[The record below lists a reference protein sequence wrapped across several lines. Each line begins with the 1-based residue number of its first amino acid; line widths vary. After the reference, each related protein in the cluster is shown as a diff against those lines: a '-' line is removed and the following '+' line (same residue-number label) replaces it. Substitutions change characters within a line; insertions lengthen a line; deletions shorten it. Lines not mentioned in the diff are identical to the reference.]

1 LPGVLLGVGL
11 FIPDL
16 VLLLVVAWSLM
27 LEWNWSLTLAFF
39 AGLAL
44 DVLGA
49 SLYPLGF
56 NALLFIIVALPLT
69 LINRE
74 NFRLGVLRSV
84 PITLAAALGYR
95 VLLLLGGR
103 VLGYNNLQIQNIT
116 QIVLPVA
123 IIDAAL
129 MLAMFVIIRWLSKIG
144 MSRE

>member
-1 LPGVLLGVGL
+1 VLLGVGL

>member
-1 LPGVLLGVGL
+1 MPGVLPGVGL

>member
-1 LPGVLLGVGL
+1 MPGVLLGVGL

>member
-1 LPGVLLGVGL
+1 LPGVLPGAGQ

-16 VLLLVVAWSLM
+16 VLLLAVAWSLM

-44 DVLGA
+44 DFLGS

-56 NALLFIIVALPLT
+56 NALLFIIIVLPLT

-74 NFRLGVLRSV
+74 NLRLGVLRSV
-84 PITLAAALGYR
+84 PIALGAALGYR
-95 VLLLLGGR
+95 ILLLLGGR
-103 VLGYNNLQIQNIT
+103 ILGYNNLQLQNIT
-116 QIVLPVA
+116 QVVLPVA

-129 MLAMFVIIRWLSKIG
+129 MLALFVIIRWLSKIG
-144 MSRE
+144 ASRE

>member
-1 LPGVLLGVGL
+1 MLLGVGL

>member
-1 LPGVLLGVGL
+1 VLPGVGL